1 MKGRE
6 AQSLQ
11 AACGFQASGGGLQLW
26 ITPSPFVNKLC
37 LLASTSRSEGWWGG
51 AGVPTGST
59 LEKVLSTE
67 PVITVGW
74 FLALPSPKHKAP
86 LSYVFLFPKA
96 SPAY

>member
-37 LLASTSRSEGWWGG
+37 LLASTSMSEGQVGWGRG
-51 AGVPTGST
+51 SHRINTGES
-59 LEKVLSTE
+59 LKHE

-86 LSYVFLFPKA
+86 LSYVFLFPKV

>member
-1 MKGRE
+1 MKGIE

-11 AACGFQASGGGLQLW
+11 APCGFPGHHGGLQLW
-26 ITPSPFVNKLC
+26 VTPSPFVNKSC

-51 AGVPTGST
+51 AGALTGST
-59 LEKVLSTE
+59 LEKVLNSE

-96 SPAY
+96 FLDY